1 MSGNNSRKYKQF
13 LLMQEKRK
21 QFGSISMRDEY
32 GILDPVACYAAR
44 KGPMKSGKCITKEQ
58 RVKGN
63 MKP

>member
-1 MSGNNSRKYKQF
+1 MSGNNSRKYKQY

-32 GILDPVACYAAR
+32 GILDPVASLAAR
-44 KGPMKSGKCITKEQ
+44 KGPMKSSRCIKKEQ